1 MTELKSRISG
11 FTTDYAS
18 GKQMLTL
25 ELSTDFRPYID
36 ELKEKDL
43 TVCLKRYRNKRS
55 HDANAFFWATVGDI
69 SAKLQIPP
77 IDIYREMIRDVGDNY
92 VIVPVKLSEV
102 DRWIRNWSDKGLGW
116 VCESIGASKLPG
128 YENCICYYG
137 SSTYDTAQMARLIDL
152 VVEEAKA
159 QGIQPRLTAAERQAA
174 LELWGEDCAE
184 HTSEQ

>member
-1 MTELKSRISG
+1 MTKLKSRISG

-25 ELSTDFRPYID
+25 ELDTDFRPYVD
-36 ELKEKDL
+36 ELMGKTLSVE
-43 TVCLKRYRNKRS
+43 LKQYRKKRS

-69 SAKLQIPP
+69 SAKLQITP
-77 IDIYREMIRDVGDNY
+77 DEIYRELIRDVGDNY
-92 VIVPVKLSEV
+92 DVVPIKASKV
-102 DRWIRNWSDKGLGW
+102 DRWIRNWSAKGLGW
-116 VCESIGASKLPG
+116 VCESMGASKFPG

-152 VVEEAKA
+152 VVKEAKA

-184 HTSEQ
+184 HSTEQ